1 MIDLLYTATPVISNI
16 MSTFGDY
23 TLFVAYKV
31 RSELD
36 LKARFILGCSFICF
50 TLVVPR
56 DETIC
61 CVLSIEY
68 ATYTL
73 FLLIAIDTRKLT
85 YGKIVVPGYYRLFKR
100 CWYECFVPGPCS
112 VRSEPAADLT
122 LARRLLLLWH

>member
-61 CVLSIEY
+61 FVLCIEY

-73 FLLIAIDTRKLT
+73 FLLSAI
-85 YGKIVVPGYYRLFKR
+85 KITELA
-100 CWYECFVPGPCS
+100 YEKAKC
-112 VRSEPAADLT
+112 
-122 LARRLLLLWH
+122 ARILQTFQG

>member
-36 LKARFILGCSFICF
+36 LKARFKLGCSFICF

-73 FLLIAIDTRKLT
+73 FLLSAIDNRKLT
-85 YGKIVVPGYYRLFKR
+85 YEKQLCQVITDSSRDVGMNVLCLWP
-100 CWYECFVPGPCS
+100 
-112 VRSEPAADLT
+112 VR
-122 LARRLLLLWH
+122 